1 MADSSI
7 IFSRV
12 DIRSRNERMGEIRE
26 RGEFF
31 QEHATINYFYF
42 MLKMYN
48 LNRLENSDD
57 SISKKKERK
66 KEKNVNFC
74 DENIRRKEVEIEIL
88 DGKEEILTIFVPRSF
103 SWKDRRGCKSEKE
116 ERKKKVWKKS

>member
-1 MADSSI
+1 
-7 IFSRV
+7 
-12 DIRSRNERMGEIRE
+12 
-26 RGEFF
+26 
-31 QEHATINYFYF
+31 
-42 MLKMYN
+42 MYN

-66 KEKNVNFC
+66 KEKNVNF
-74 DENIRRKEVEIEIL
+74 NIRREEVEIEIL

-103 SWKDRRGCKSEKE
+103 SWKDRRGCESEKE